1 MLEAP
6 TISVLDISD
15 NKIADEDIVDEILVK
30 MPALSVLYLQN
41 NDVTKNI
48 KNYRKT
54 LIVKLPN
61 LKYLDDRP
69 VFPEERRF
77 AEAFHKGGIELE
89 REERAKFKKE
99 QEDEHLRNHYAFRD
113 MIERYRQEAR
123 EKE

>member
-1 MLEAP
+1 MP

-15 NKIADEDIVDEILVK
+15 NKITDEGIVDEILVK

-41 NDVTKNI
+41 NEVTKNI

-89 REERAKFKKE
+89 REERAKYKKE

-113 MIERYRQEAR
+113 MIERYR
-123 EKE
+123 